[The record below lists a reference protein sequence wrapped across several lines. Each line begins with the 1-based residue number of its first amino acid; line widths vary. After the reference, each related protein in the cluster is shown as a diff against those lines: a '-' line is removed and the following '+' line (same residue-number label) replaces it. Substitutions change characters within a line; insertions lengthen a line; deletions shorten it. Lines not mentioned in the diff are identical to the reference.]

1 MGAVAN
7 SFRTMKVGV
16 PRQQRPE
23 RRVGVTPDMAGRYIS
38 DGHRV
43 MIERGAGEGAGFP
56 DAAYRNVGGELVGS
70 AWEADAVV
78 TVRPPDTETLSRLAP
93 GASLLGL
100 LEPLDEPKRMREL
113 ARTGAT
119 ALAFETL
126 PRITRAQSMDVLS
139 SQATLAGY
147 SMALEAASRL
157 RRIFPMLVTAAG
169 TIRPATVLVLGC
181 GVAGLQAIATCRRL
195 GAVVQAY
202 DVRATA
208 GEQVRSLGAS
218 FIEVDVA
225 PQDASTSGGYARQLD
240 EDEENRL
247 LRGLEEHVA
256 GADAVITAAAIP
268 GKPAP
273 TLVTAAAVA
282 RMSPGSVIVDGAA
295 VRGGNCVLTE
305 PDREVEFEGVT
316 IVGPTGLEA
325 RPAADASRMFARNA
339 YELITY
345 LTDLPSPGVDDEIC
359 AGVTITRDGDVVHPA
374 VLARLG
380 AVS

>member
-1 MGAVAN
+1 
-7 SFRTMKVGV
+7 MKVGV
-16 PRQQRPE
+16 PRQQRAEP
-23 RRVGVTPDMAGRYIS
+23 RVGVTPDIARRYIA

-43 MIERGAGEGAGFP
+43 VIERGAGEGAGFP
-56 DAAYRNVGGELVGS
+56 DSAYRNVGGELVGS

-78 TVRPPDTETLSRLAP
+78 TVRPPDTEALSRLAP
-93 GASLLGL
+93 GTSLLGL

-113 ARTGAT
+113 ARSGAT

-126 PRITRAQSMDVLS
+126 PRITRAQSMDALS

-157 RRIFPMLVTAAG
+157 RRIFPMMVTAAG

-240 EDEENRL
+240 EGEENRL

-282 RMSPGSVIVDGAA
+282 GMSPGSVIVDGAA
-295 VRGGNCVLTE
+295 ERGGNCVLTE

-339 YELITY
+339 YELLTY
-345 LTDLPSPGVDDEIC
+345 LADLPSPDVDEIR